1 MSATP
6 TDTPEKTVSA
16 GEDDV
21 RQYMQEIRAYPLL
34 TVEEERALARRC
46 AQGDEEAIRALVN
59 ANLRLVV
66 SIAKEYT
73 GRGVP
78 LMDLIQ
84 EGSIGLLAAAKKFD
98 YTRELRFSTYATKWI
113 RQSVGRCLAQH
124 SGVIRVPTHTGEK
137 MRKVLATQNRLAQE
151 LERAPT
157 EAEIAES
164 TGLTGEQVRK
174 LLDLVPETCSLDA
187 PTGED
192 GDTSLGGL
200 LRDSTVEGPGEG
212 SGPPGV
218 GNHHADPSGPVAG
231 AAAEIGVHAL
241 RPGGRRVP
249 FSGRNWQGIR
259 CFPGTGQANRRPG
272 HGKAAADGHEAGIGG
287 FSGMRT
293 LDVDFGDSSFE
304 LAIARLKAGDSFPAG
319 RFLTLLE
326 GEDEEA
332 VEAAFDTLAERGIR
346 LELSGI
352 PKASPTGSSAA
363 RLHLEEKLAKSEN
376 IAEDLPEEDPLRLY
390 LEELSRAEG
399 DPVGEMLPKVVAL
412 AREYV
417 GYGVLLMD
425 LIQEGNLALW
435 EAMASEGN
443 AEEAARQGMIKAV
456 TMQGPCQRRG
466 QQNAPGFGKIP
477 CGGRAAPGP
486 AGPDAPAG
494 RDRPGGGD
502 FAGGSLYGVQNV

>member
-34 TVEEERALARRC
+34 TAEEERELARRC

-137 MRKVLATQNRLAQE
+137 MRKVLATQNRLTQE

-164 TGLTGEQVRK
+164 TGLTAEQVRK

-187 PTGED
+187 PAGED
-192 GDTSLGGL
+192 GDTNLGGL
-200 LRDSTVEGPGEG
+200 LRDSTVEAPEKEVVRQELETTMQTLLDQLPERQRKLVSMRFGLED
-212 SGPPGV
+212 GV
-218 GNHHADPSGPVAG
+218 CHSLD
-231 AAAEIGVHAL
+231 EIGKEFGVSRERA
-241 RPGGRRVP
+241 R
-249 FSGRNWQGIR
+249 QIE
-259 CFPGTGQANRRPG
+259 GQA
-272 HGKAAADGHEAGIGG
+272 
-287 FSGMRT
+287 M
-293 LDVDFGDSSFE
+293 
-304 LAIARLKAGDSFPAG
+304 
-319 RFLTLLE
+319 
-326 GEDEEA
+326 
-332 VEAAFDTLAERGIR
+332 
-346 LELSGI
+346 
-352 PKASPTGSSAA
+352 
-363 RLHLEEKLAKSEN
+363 EKLRQMGLKLGL
-376 IAEDLPEEDPLRLY
+376 EDF
-390 LEELSRAEG
+390 LE
-399 DPVGEMLPKVVAL
+399 
-412 AREYV
+412 
-417 GYGVLLMD
+417 
-425 LIQEGNLALW
+425 
-435 EAMASEGN
+435 
-443 AEEAARQGMIKAV
+443 
-456 TMQGPCQRRG
+456 
-466 QQNAPGFGKIP
+466 
-477 CGGRAAPGP
+477 
-486 AGPDAPAG
+486 
-494 RDRPGGGD
+494 
-502 FAGGSLYGVQNV
+502 

>member
-34 TVEEERALARRC
+34 TAEEERELARRC

-137 MRKVLATQNRLAQE
+137 MRKVLATQNRLTQE
-151 LERAPT
+151 LERTPT

-164 TGLTGEQVRK
+164 TGLTAEQVRK

-200 LRDSTVEGPGEG
+200 LRDSTVEAPEKE
-212 SGPPGV
+212 V
-218 GNHHADPSGPVAG
+218 V
-231 AAAEIGVHAL
+231 
-241 RPGGRRVP
+241 R
-249 FSGRNWQGIR
+249 Q
-259 CFPGTGQANRRPG
+259 
-272 HGKAAADGHEAGIGG
+272 
-287 FSGMRT
+287 
-293 LDVDFGDSSFE
+293 E
-304 LAIARLKAGDSFPAG
+304 LETTMQ
-319 RFLTLLE
+319 TLL
-326 GEDEEA
+326 DQ
-332 VEAAFDTLAERGIR
+332 
-346 LELSGI
+346 
-352 PKASPTGSSAA
+352 
-363 RLHLEEKLAKSEN
+363 
-376 IAEDLPEEDPLRLY
+376 LPE
-390 LEELSRAEG
+390 
-399 DPVGEMLPKVVAL
+399 
-412 AREYV
+412 
-417 GYGVLLMD
+417 
-425 LIQEGNLALW
+425 
-435 EAMASEGN
+435 
-443 AEEAARQGMIKAV
+443 RQRK
-456 TMQGPCQRRG
+456 
-466 QQNAPGFGKIP
+466 
-477 CGGRAAPGP
+477 
-486 AGPDAPAG
+486 
-494 RDRPGGGD
+494 
-502 FAGGSLYGVQNV
+502 